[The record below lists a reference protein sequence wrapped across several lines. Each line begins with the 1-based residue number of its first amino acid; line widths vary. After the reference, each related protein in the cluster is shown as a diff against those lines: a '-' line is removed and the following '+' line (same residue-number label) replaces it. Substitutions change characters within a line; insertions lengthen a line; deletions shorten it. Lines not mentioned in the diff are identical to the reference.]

1 MYESLSKPM
10 WHVTNGT
17 PPPHTFF
24 YQGPVTVRYLCFLY
38 VSSLSVKTP
47 LSSQVTNLVLIILQC
62 SFQGLVPSFFLE
74 SIMLFSSWKKTDP
87 HPHEMIPPSPP
98 LPFQRQ
104 LLERHLLHPGN
115 FWNPSSPLHV
125 TLVGWIVRIIA
136 KVGRDAVKS
145 LIISGWKV

>member
-24 YQGPVTVRYLCFLY
+24 YQGLVTVRYLCFLY

-47 LSSQVTNLVLIILQC
+47 LSSQVSNLVLIVAFNVL
-62 SFQGLVPSFFLE
+62 SRVLSLVFFQ
-74 SIMLFSSWKKTDP
+74 LFSSWKKTDP

-136 KVGRDAVKS
+136 KVGRDVVKS